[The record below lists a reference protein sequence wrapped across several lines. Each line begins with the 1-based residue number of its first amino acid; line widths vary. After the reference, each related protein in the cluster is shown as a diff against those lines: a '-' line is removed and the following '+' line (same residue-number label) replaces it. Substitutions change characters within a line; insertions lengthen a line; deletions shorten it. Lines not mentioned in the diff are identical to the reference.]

1 MEIINLWIYYKNTKS
16 NKSSWFNS
24 NFWASKIHHRNIFCN
39 FVSYFLVLCNKVTY
53 FCSVKFIQV
62 ILVFFMLFVLS
73 FSGLSQSCG
82 LSIKVKVVHLE
93 NNEPIDGAY
102 IWIAED
108 KTGAVSDENGNF
120 FIKDLCVGIYSLT
133 IQYLGHQEIREKIE
147 LTSGTLTKTFRMREE
162 SFELKGVEI
171 HGHRDAVQTTSSVTS
186 LYGEALLE
194 ARGES
199 LGESLKRV
207 AGVTTFSTGNS
218 ISKPVIHGMHSNR
231 IMILNNGIR
240 LEGQQWGA
248 EHAPE
253 IDPFIADE
261 IIVIKGAETV
271 RYGPEAMG
279 GVILVNPSPLPTKK
293 ENSTNIHLI
302 GGSNGRMGNIS
313 ATHSAGSAKIN
324 GLGYRLNASAKRSGN
339 IQSPDYFQ
347 ANTGLEEYSA
357 SAAVGYSNDKLGT
370 EAYYS
375 YYETE
380 LGILRDAHTGNLSDL
395 QTIIANGKP
404 FSEANFNYQII
415 NPKQVV
421 SHHLAKLKA
430 HYHLSETWKLNLQY
444 GIQLNERKEFDKRRG
459 DLNERASLDLELY
472 TNTLDLFVDH
482 THLNEFSGTWGI
494 NLIQQANSNVPGT
507 GVTPLIPNYDML
519 NGGIYLMEKYS
530 KGPLEIE
537 AGLRFD
543 LRAIQTA
550 RFAQSKLQE
559 TDLKYQNFSA
569 FIGGI
574 YQISPSVTLSSNLGS
589 AWRPPNV
596 NELFS
601 QGLHHGAAAVEI
613 GDENLVSEK
622 SFKWVNELSIEGNK
636 YHIEITGYAN
646 RIQDYIYL
654 NPTMNTFVSLR
665 GTFNVYEYLQ
675 ADAFLYGID
684 ISGSYDF
691 GSRVS
696 GYAKGS
702 IIRAKNITSDNYFPF
717 IPSDRMDWGISYEF
731 GKNDHPNKVTISN
744 MLVARQNREP
754 DFDLAPAPPAYALFN
769 LGYQRKIPLE
779 KNKLNLGIQ
788 IQNLL
793 NTSYKEYMN
802 RFRYF
807 TDDMGTNIQLK
818 INYQF

>member
-1 MEIINLWIYYKNTKS
+1 
-16 NKSSWFNS
+16 
-24 NFWASKIHHRNIFCN
+24 
-39 FVSYFLVLCNKVTY
+39 
-53 FCSVKFIQV
+53 VKTLQPLLL
-62 ILVFFMLFVLS
+62 ILLLS
-73 FSGLSQSCG
+73 LQTFPSLGQSCE
-82 LSIKVKVVHLE
+82 LSIRGKVIHLE
-93 NNEPIDGAY
+93 NNEPILGAY
-102 IWIAED
+102 IWIQETN
-108 KTGAVSDENGNF
+108 TGTVTDENGNF
-120 FIKDLCVGIYSLT
+120 TLKNLCQGSYTIT
-133 IQYLGHQEIREKIE
+133 IQYLGHQEIQEKIE
-147 LTSGTLTKTFRMREE
+147 LTAGTLNKTFRMQEE
-162 SFELKGVEI
+162 SLELSGVEI
-171 HGHRDAVQTTSSVTS
+171 HGHRDAVQTTTALTS
-186 LYGEALLE
+186 LYGEELLKT
-194 ARGES
+194 RGES

-261 IIVIKGAETV
+261 ISVIKGAETV

-279 GVILVNPSPLPTKK
+279 GVILVTPAPLPIKN
-293 ENSTNIHLI
+293 ESLTNVHLI
-302 GGSNGRMGNIS
+302 GSSNGQMGNIS
-313 ATHSAGSAKIN
+313 ATHSSGSAKIK
-324 GLGYRLNASAKRSGN
+324 GLGYRINASAKRAGN

-347 ANTGLEEYSA
+347 GNTGLSEYSA
-357 SAAVGYSNDKLGT
+357 SAALGYSSGKLGT

-375 YYETE
+375 YFNTN

-395 QTIIANGKP
+395 NNIIANGRP
-404 FSEANFNYQII
+404 FSQADFSYEII

-421 SHHLAKLKA
+421 AHHLAKIKS
-430 HYHLSETWKLNLQY
+430 HYHLSDRWKINLQY
-444 GIQLNERKEFDKRRG
+444 GIQFNNRQEFDKRRG
-459 DLNERASLDLELY
+459 DLDERPSLDLELY

-482 THLNEFSGTWGI
+482 THFNEFSGTWGI

-507 GVTPLIPNYDML
+507 GVTPLIPNYDMF
-519 NGGIYLMEKYS
+519 NAGIYLMEKYS
-530 KGPLEIE
+530 KGPLELE

-543 LRAIQTA
+543 MRAIQTA
-550 RFAQSKLQE
+550 RFIQSTLEE
-559 TDLKYQNFSA
+559 TELSYQNFSA

-574 YQISPSVTLSSNLGS
+574 YQISPSVTFSSNLGS

-613 GDENLVSEK
+613 GDQNLASEK
-622 SFKWVNELSIEGNK
+622 SFKWVNELSFEGK
-636 YHIEITGYAN
+636 KSHVEITGYAN

-654 NPTMNTFVSLR
+654 NPTGDTFVSLR

-675 ADAFLYGID
+675 ADAFFYGFD
-684 ISGSYDF
+684 FSGSYEF
-691 GSRVS
+691 SNQLS

-702 IIRAKNITSDNYFPF
+702 IIRAQNIQTDNYFPF
-717 IPSDRMDWGISYEF
+717 IPSDRMDWGLGYEF
-731 GKNDHPNKVTISN
+731 GKNDQPNKLTISN

-754 DFDLAPAPPAYALFN
+754 DFDLAPAPPAYALLN
-769 LGYQRKIPLE
+769 LGYQRQFPFG

-788 IQNLL
+788 VQNLL

-807 TDDMGTNIQLK
+807 TDDIGRNIQLK